1 LRLLGPYGWLWLA
14 GVIVAGGAA
23 ASLWFGA
30 ARAPERYRAG
40 YRWLA
45 AAALLWCV
53 AGAGQQIL
61 SGQLN
66 GFATPLTLAD
76 LFPLLAL
83 APMVAGIL
91 TLAGPPASAADDAQT
106 AAKAP
111 VTPEAAGT
119 GRVSGP
125 IPIVRIAPSAAPD
138 TAARSRAPTSALS
151 FSREPR
157 RESLQFWGYLADSYV
172 MAAGLFV
179 VGWLVIFGTQYH
191 KTGEDPRTFLLG
203 LTRPLAGILVVSA
216 LLPLVAAAGRRAVLP
231 YLALIAVM
239 VGDAFGAALRLAGGH
254 EPGGAEQIA
263 KIVGYVLL
271 GAAPW
276 AANHWVSLSRGG
288 DGKRGE
294 IGSARLPTPAIVSAL
309 AVAVAAVLI
318 ISDEVTGGSQVDPVV
333 VFAASGAVVALAIR
347 VLGLLREN
355 ELAVA
360 AAQASGGH
368 VRELADR
375 TSDVVL
381 ICDLD
386 GTIRYSS
393 PSVAAYGY
401 AIGNMEGHNLAEFV
415 HPEDRPAGQRAI
427 RQISESGGDRADGIA
442 AAGEQ
447 TGGDRGRAGRYRGDA
462 AANGHAALNGR
473 SRGLAE
479 AGGDDRGDE
488 DGDTGDAASHG
499 SDAGTEAGTA
509 RFPCRVLAADG
520 TWRHIEAAVSRYHQP
535 GEREQL
541 LVTAR
546 DVSDQVALRQQV
558 THLTFHDRLTGL
570 PNRVYFEE
578 RVADVLGRGDDRPG
592 YDDRRMAGRAGEPG
606 QPVPGGQGKPTAG
619 ARAAGEPSEE
629 FAGVQVAAVFLHL
642 DGFTAATDSAGHA
655 AGDLLVTQAARRM
668 REAVPAQHTLARWG
682 DDEFAILVEARAG
695 AKEVVDLAEQL
706 ARCVSAEPF
715 SVSGRGIAL
724 TASVGVALAG
734 DSTARDLLRNAD
746 VAMSRA
752 KSLGGG
758 LVEIF
763 AAHMHADIVRR
774 LELTSDLQRAVS
786 DGRLDVEF
794 QPIVELATSRFVGV
808 EALVRWWRGDESV
821 PPAEFLGIAEESGLI
836 VPIGD
841 WVLREA
847 CGQVAQWRRFAWDIG
862 VSVNFSGRQIGAP
875 GFVESVLAALANAEL
890 PPSAL
895 TVEVAEQVLQAH
907 RGETA
912 GRLSDLRRHGVRI
925 AIEDFGT
932 GYASLGNL
940 RQLPVDVI
948 KVDPSFVSGVGTDE
962 KLTLLTRTVVRLGRD
977 LDLIVVAEGIE
988 RPGQLELLREMGCA
1002 RGQGHLVGHPASAA
1016 AMESMIRASY
1026 AGFGQDVTEQGKTP
1040 APAS

>member
-14 GVIVAGGAA
+14 GILAAGGAA

-30 ARAPERYRAG
+30 AYAPERDRAG

-45 AAALLWCV
+45 AAALLWC
-53 AGAGQQIL
+53 AGGAGQQIL
-61 SGQLN
+61 AGQLN
-66 GFATPLTLAD
+66 GFAAPLTLAD

-83 APMVAGIL
+83 APMIAGIL
-91 TLAGPPASAADDAQT
+91 TLAGPAAAVADGAPAAMDTPFPVDA
-106 AAKAP
+106 
-111 VTPEAAGT
+111 TPPS
-119 GRVSGP
+119 RVSGP
-125 IPIVRIAPSAAPD
+125 IPIVRIAPGTAGPAAQPQP
-138 TAARSRAPTSALS
+138 AMSALS
-151 FSREPR
+151 FSRGPR
-157 RESLQFWGYLADSYV
+157 WESQQFWGYLADSYV
-172 MAAGLFV
+172 MAAGFFV

-191 KTGEDPRTFLLG
+191 KSGEDPRTFLLG
-203 LTRPLAGILVVSA
+203 LTRPLAGIFVVSA
-216 LLPLVAAAGRRAVLP
+216 LLPVVAAAGRRAVLP
-231 YLALIAVM
+231 YLALIAIT

-263 KIVGYVLL
+263 KIAGYLL
-271 GAAPW
+271 LAAAPW
-276 AANHWVSLSRGG
+276 AASHRRRATAGRTAAQHVMSLDGR
-288 DGKRGE
+288 GKRGE
-294 IGSARLPTPAIVSAL
+294 IGSARLPAAAIVSAL
-309 AVAVAAVLI
+309 GVAVAAAAI
-318 ISDEVTGGSQVDPVV
+318 ISDEVTGGSRVDPVV

-355 ELAVA
+355 GLAVA

-401 AIGNMEGHNLAEFV
+401 AIGNMEGHNLTEFV
-415 HPEDRPAGQRAI
+415 HPEDRAAGQRAI
-427 RQISESGGDRADGIA
+427 RRISASYGTGTMESGEGPEGVPGGETGGGGGRDRAGA
-442 AAGEQ
+442 SQNGRLMAAGLGQ
-447 TGGDRGRAGRYRGDA
+447 GGGGRGD
-462 AANGHAALNGR
+462 GGR
-473 SRGLAE
+473 DAE
-479 AGGDDRGDE
+479 SSVE
-488 DGDTGDAASHG
+488 PH
-499 SDAGTEAGTA
+499 TA

-520 TWRHIEAAVSRYHQP
+520 TWRHIEAAVSRYRLP
-535 GEREQL
+535 GEPEQL

-578 RVADVLGRGDDRPG
+578 RVADVLSRGGRR
-592 YDDRRMAGRAGEPG
+592 G
-606 QPVPGGQGKPTAG
+606 QPGEAATGGPHQATAPAAVGKLSG
-619 ARAAGEPSEE
+619 ERAD
-629 FAGVQVAAVFLHL
+629 VQVAAVFLHL
-642 DGFTAATDSAGHA
+642 DGFAAATDSAGHA

-695 AKEVVDLAEQL
+695 AREAVDLAEQL

-715 SVSGRGIAL
+715 SVSGRSIAL
-724 TASVGVALAG
+724 TASVGVALA
-734 DSTARDLLRNAD
+734 DDCTPRDLLRNAD

-786 DGRLDVEF
+786 EGRLDMEF
-794 QPIVELATSRFVGV
+794 QPIVELATSRVTSV
-808 EALVRWWRGDESV
+808 EALVRWWRGGEPV
-821 PPAEFLGIAEESGLI
+821 APAEFLGIAEESGLI

-841 WVLREA
+841 WVLHDA
-847 CGQVAQWRRFAWDIG
+847 CRQLSQWRRSALDVT
-862 VSVNFSGRQIGAP
+862 VSVNFSGRQIGAH
-875 GFVESVLAALANAEL
+875 GFVESVLAALANAGL
-890 PPSAL
+890 PPSTL
-895 TVEVAEQVLQAH
+895 TVEVAEQVLQAR
-907 RGETA
+907 RGEIA
-912 GRLSDLRRHGVRI
+912 GRLSELRRHGVRI
-925 AIEDFGT
+925 GIDDFGT

-948 KVDPSFVSGVGTDE
+948 KIDPSFVSGVGTDE
-962 KLTLLTRTVVRLGRD
+962 KLTLLTRTIVRLGRD
-977 LDLIVVAEGIE
+977 LGLTVVAEGIE
-988 RPGQLELLREMGCA
+988 RPHQLELLREMGCA
-1002 RGQGHLVGHPASAA
+1002 RGQGHLTGRPVAA
-1016 AMESMIRASY
+1016 AGVEPMVRTSL
-1026 AGFGQDVTEQGKTP
+1026 AGFGPDVTEQGKAP